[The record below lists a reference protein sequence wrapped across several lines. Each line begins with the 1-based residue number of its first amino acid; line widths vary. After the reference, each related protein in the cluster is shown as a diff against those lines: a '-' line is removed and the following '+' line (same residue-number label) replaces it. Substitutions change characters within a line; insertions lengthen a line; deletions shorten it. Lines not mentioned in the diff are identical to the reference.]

1 MSDQI
6 YPVNHDHDC
15 HEVADAFDT
24 CIPFVGICDKPIW
37 RGHFV
42 IKMATDT
49 STPRPSRAMAEAV
62 RLSADF
68 YHSRSSSNGAPQLR
82 RYSEEL
88 PNANFL

>member
-24 CIPFVGICDKPIW
+24 CIPFVGIYDKPIW

-49 STPRPSRAMAEAV
+49 STPRPSRAMVEVAC
-62 RLSADF
+62 LSADF
-68 YHSRSSSNGAPQLR
+68 YHSRSSSTEKIL
-82 RYSEEL
+82 
-88 PNANFL
+88 